1 MRKPKMDEVVRQ
13 TLLQILEKKMKEHGR
28 RAAQPSKHPTINSS
42 DYFQGRVDG
51 LNDAFRLFSTGEI
64 ET

>member
-1 MRKPKMDEVVRQ
+1 MKKPKMDEAVRRAI
-13 TLLQILEKKMKEHGR
+13 LQILEEKMDEHAR
-28 RAAQPSKHPTINSS
+28 RAAQPNNHPTINAS

-51 LNDAFRLFSTGEI
+51 LNDAFRLISTGKI